1 MLKYT
6 QIYLHKI
13 AIIVKR
19 MRRQA
24 RNFQKISA
32 NGIFADALIVKTL
45 KRKKK
50 KLLKLNSKKIN
61 ILTLKMGKII

>member
-1 MLKYT
+1 
-6 QIYLHKI
+6 
-13 AIIVKR
+13 

-32 NGIFADALIVKTL
+32 NDIFADALIVKTY
-45 KRKKK
+45 KK
-50 KLLKLNSKKIN
+50 KLKLNGKKIN